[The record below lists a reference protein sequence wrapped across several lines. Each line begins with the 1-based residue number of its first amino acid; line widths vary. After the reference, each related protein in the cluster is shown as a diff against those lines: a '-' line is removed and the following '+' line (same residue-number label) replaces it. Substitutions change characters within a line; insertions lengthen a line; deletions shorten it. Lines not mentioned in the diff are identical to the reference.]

1 MLQKL
6 NDIDLVAIHK
16 SKVALTLNKQAYL
29 RMCILVL
36 NKVLICDFH
45 YDYIKNKYS
54 NNSRR
59 LFRDTD
65 SLTQEIK
72 TKHVYEDF
80 SNCLARS

>member
-6 NDIDLVAIHK
+6 IDTDLVAIHK
-16 SKVALTLNKQAYL
+16 SKVALTLDKHAYL
-29 RMCILVL
+29 RMCIVVL

-54 NNSRR
+54 NNSRL
-59 LFRDTD
+59 LFTDTD